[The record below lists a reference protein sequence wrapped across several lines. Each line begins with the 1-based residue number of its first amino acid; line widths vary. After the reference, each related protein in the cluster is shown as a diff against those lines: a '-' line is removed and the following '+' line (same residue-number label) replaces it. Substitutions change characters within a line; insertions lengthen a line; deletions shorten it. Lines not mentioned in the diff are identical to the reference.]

1 MADWIEGPVTQ
12 IMDGDT
18 FDMRVEWVGKGNA
31 HRYNISER
39 IRVAGV
45 DAPELSSPSGE
56 AAKQRLQDSI
66 GGRYVRCTVQAR
78 DTYGRPVCQVQVVQ
92 RRMTA

>member
-12 IMDGDT
+12 VVDGDT
-18 FDMRVEWVGKGNA
+18 FYMRVEWVGKGNS
-31 HRYNISER
+31 HRYNSSER
-39 IRVAGV
+39 IREAGV
-45 DAPELSSPSGE
+45 NAPELGSPLGE
-56 AAKQRLQDSI
+56 AAKQRLQNRI

>member
-12 IMDGDT
+12 IIDGDS
-18 FDMRVEWVGKGNA
+18 FRMRVEWVGRNNSY
-31 HRYNISER
+31 RYSGDQR

-45 DAPELSSPSGE
+45 DAPELGSPSGK

-78 DTYGRPVCQVQVVQ
+78 DTYGRLVCQVRVVPK
-92 RRMTA
+92 RMAA